1 MKPEK
6 AVLLVGSPRGEKR
19 ASRALGK
26 RLLAGI
32 AERGAVVEIHSI
44 YGAWASEAKM
54 AALLDAVDAAKLV
67 VFAFPLYVDHLP
79 ALVVRLCERIAAR
92 RGGQR
97 PAARPRLA
105 ALVQCGFPE
114 TIQNQPAIDI
124 MRRFAELAGFE
135 WAGGLAMG
143 MGGAVEGRLAGKP
156 SGMLRNVVRGLD
168 LAAAALAEGNPIP
181 PEAVEAFG
189 RSLMPTRLY
198 FAVANLNWKRT
209 ARKTGRGIDLYARP
223 YGD

>member
-1 MKPEK
+1 
-6 AVLLVGSPRGEKR
+6 
-19 ASRALGK
+19 
-26 RLLAGI
+26 
-32 AERGAVVEIHSI
+32 
-44 YGAWASEAKM
+44 
-54 AALLDAVDAAKLV
+54 
-67 VFAFPLYVDHLP
+67 
-79 ALVVRLCERIAAR
+79 
-92 RGGQR
+92 
-97 PAARPRLA
+97 
-105 ALVQCGFPE
+105 
-114 TIQNQPAIDI
+114 
-124 MRRFAELAGFE
+124 
-135 WAGGLAMG
+135 MG

>member
-6 AVLLVGSPRGEKR
+6 AVLLVGSPRGEKS

-26 RLLAGI
+26 RLLSGI
-32 AERGAVVEIHSI
+32 AERGAAVEIHSI

-54 AALLDAVDAAKLV
+54 AALLDAVDAAGLV

-92 RGGQR
+92 RR
-97 PAARPRLA
+97 WRTPAARPRLA
-105 ALVQCGFPE
+105 AVVQCGFPE
-114 TIQNQPAIDI
+114 TSQNQPAIDI

-143 MGGAVEGRLAGKP
+143 MGGAVEGRLADKP
-156 SGMLRNVVRGLD
+156 SGMLRHVIKGLD

-181 PEAVEAFG
+181 AQAVEAFG
-189 RSLMPTRLY
+189 KSLMPTRFY

-209 ARKTGRGIDLYARP
+209 ARKSGRGIDLYARP
-223 YGD
+223 YAE